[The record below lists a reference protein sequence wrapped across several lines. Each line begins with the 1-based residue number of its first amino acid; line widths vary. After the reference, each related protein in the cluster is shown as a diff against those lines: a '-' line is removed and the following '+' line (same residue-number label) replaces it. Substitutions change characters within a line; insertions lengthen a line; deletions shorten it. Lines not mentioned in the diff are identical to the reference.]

1 MLNKQTIA
9 SLEEKLKEKQANV
22 NEMSKQVYNAQTQSQ
37 ELAKKVVEGA
47 AQNRGFTNALESKE
61 EQHRS
66 AK

>member
-1 MLNKQTIA
+1 M
-9 SLEEKLKEKQANV
+9 KEKQANV